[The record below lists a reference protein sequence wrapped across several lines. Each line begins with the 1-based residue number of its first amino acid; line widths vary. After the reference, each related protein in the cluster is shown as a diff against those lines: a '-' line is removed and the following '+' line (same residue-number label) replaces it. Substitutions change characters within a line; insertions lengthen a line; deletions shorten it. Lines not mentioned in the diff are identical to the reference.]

1 MIRNIREDLKG
12 TGNNRREDKSKEG
25 EHWKQSRKKRRKLI

>member
-1 MIRNIREDLKG
+1 MMRNIGKDLKG

-25 EHWKQSRKKRRKLI
+25 EH